1 MQSVRRISC
10 EGRSPSSIQREAQ
23 EATLHG
29 RSVSLNFVVSRDTLR
44 SLEGVLAE
52 HKSFGSSVIA
62 LNLSDSKLN
71 VDSLLAVSALFAKS
85 PLQTLV
91 LERCGIDDRAAPVL
105 AEFMSQCPKLCTVNV
120 RNNALSDA
128 GAKLL
133 HKSALNHPCLQSV
146 ICDGCPVSV
155 RRQRQLCDIPPKP
168 SAAAG
173 APVFTPPAPTP
184 HPTPSKMR
192 LDAFDDAFND
202 RHSRGALGN
211 VTAQSPLS
219 SIAESTRRQWSI
231 LTQKQPPSANPKQAR
246 RSSSVPRPHTA
257 TTVSSAVDRKLSFNS
272 SRAVTQ
278 QAVDAVFSPTPRN
291 VDNRIFARNK
301 HKTAGASQA
310 NILCASGGAG
320 STGKCDDFGD
330 LLKDQQVALLQS
342 QCHALEA
349 ELAEQQQMLQVQ
361 QERCAA
367 AESQCVQLQQSRQ
380 QQTELISILRK
391 DLYRALSTVQAVTA
405 RCSQLIGDRNAFRDQ
420 KRSLEHLIESFVS
433 GVTTVGSHGP
443 QHLRYAIENLAT
455 SQPSTAKE
463 ESELEDGNQ
472 ELMDL
477 LRSIWGHADGGS
489 PAHGEQPTP
498 AIAKVARDFQMA
510 AAVSSTPGGNGGG
523 SLQRDLLP
531 QFSSQHKTSFPSGD
545 TQQVERDENAAP
557 ADSDFDD
564 INTFLYSRV
573 SSLIKD
579 HDGGSKSHDAN
590 QAPVASA
597 AANHGASEVVADMQ
611 AQTKGGLSRSLPPSQ
626 TAAHNVQTSPASDAT
641 TKCVVANGNSGNHER
656 QLPSYEELQIQLH
669 TNAASATSAAPATGQ
684 TPSSEQAAT
693 LQNKSRK
700 VQAASNTAQSAAASL
715 IDPVHG
721 SETLDSM
728 GVRPLSAVQL
738 RSSPH
743 SSSDSLH
750 SLMPTE
756 TKLPQ
761 SNPAD
766 SSVSQVDALANSSMT
781 STLASPTISSPKTY
795 FDLQIALQHG
805 YAGSASAPIELTN
818 EDALKSSNS
827 SGTTESAQTQTRLTQ
842 RRSAF
847 SETSVSRDVLKK
859 SKSQSQVTSSKSSE
873 FGSGHLI
880 STNQNPDKGTAGSS
894 SKDRASSR
902 PVSTFNLPSSFFT

>member
-1 MQSVRRISC
+1 MQSVRKISC

-44 SLEGVLAE
+44 SLEGLLAE
-52 HKSFGSSVIA
+52 QKSFGSSVIA

-120 RNNALSDA
+120 RNNALSDG

-155 RRQRQLCDIPPKP
+155 RRQRQLSDIPQKP
-168 SAAAG
+168 LAGAAAH
-173 APVFTPPAPTP
+173 VFTPPAPTP

-192 LDAFDDAFND
+192 FDALDDAFND
-202 RHSRGALGN
+202 RHSRAALGN
-211 VTAQSPLS
+211 VTEQSPLS

-231 LTQKQPPSANPKQAR
+231 LTQQQPPAANPKQSR
-246 RSSSVPRPHTA
+246 RSSSVPRSHIA
-257 TTVSSAVDRKLSFNS
+257 VSSAVDRKLSFKS

-310 NILCASGGAG
+310 SIFSTSGGGG
-320 STGKCDDFGD
+320 STGKCDDFGH

-342 QCHALEA
+342 QCHALET
-349 ELAEQQQMLQVQ
+349 ELAEQQQILQVQ
-361 QERCAA
+361 QERCCA

-405 RCSQLIGDRNAFRDQ
+405 RCTQLIGDRNACRDQ

-433 GVTTVGSHGP
+433 GVTTVGSHGS
-443 QHLRYAIENLAT
+443 QHLPYAIESLAT
-455 SQPSTAKE
+455 LQPSTAKE

-472 ELMDL
+472 ELMEL
-477 LRSIWGHADGGS
+477 LRSIWGNADGGS

-498 AIAKVARDFQMA
+498 AIAKIARDFQMA
-510 AAVSSTPGGNGGG
+510 PLSSTPGGN
-523 SLQRDLLP
+523 LLKRDLLP
-531 QFSSQHKTSFPSGD
+531 QFSSQHKTSFPSDD
-545 TQQVERDENAAP
+545 TQQVEREENAAP
-557 ADSDFDD
+557 ADAEFDD
-564 INTFLYSRV
+564 INRFLYSRV
-573 SSLIKD
+573 SSLMKD
-579 HDGGSKSHDAN
+579 HDGGSKSHDASR
-590 QAPVASA
+590 APVASA
-597 AANHGASEVVADMQ
+597 AANRAASEVVADMQ
-611 AQTKGGLSRSLPPSQ
+611 DQTKGGLSHSLPPSQ
-626 TAAHNVQTSPASDAT
+626 TAAHNVQTSPASDAI

-669 TNAASATSAAPATGQ
+669 TNVASATSAAAATGQ

-715 IDPVHG
+715 IDPAHI
-721 SETLDSM
+721 SEKLDSM

-761 SNPAD
+761 SNTTD
-766 SSVSQVDALANSSMT
+766 SSVSQVDALANSLMT

-818 EDALKSSNS
+818 GDAQKSSNS
-827 SGTTESAQTQTRLTQ
+827 SERTESDQTQRN
-842 RRSAF
+842 RSAF
-847 SETSVSRDVLKK
+847 SKASVSQDVLKK
-859 SKSQSQVTSSKSSE
+859 SKGQSQVTSSKSSQV
-873 FGSGHLI
+873 GSGHLI
-880 STNQNPDKGTAGSS
+880 STNQNPPKSTAGSS
-894 SKDRASSR
+894 SKDRAFSG
-902 PVSTFNLPSSFFT
+902 PVGTFNLPSSFFT

>member
-1 MQSVRRISC
+1 MQSVRKISC

-44 SLEGVLAE
+44 SLEGVIAE
-52 HKSFGSSVIA
+52 QKSFGSSVIA

-71 VDSLLAVSALFAKS
+71 VDNLVAVSALFAKS

-120 RNNALSDA
+120 RNNALSDG
-128 GAKLL
+128 GARLL
-133 HKSALNHPCLQSV
+133 HKTALNHPCLQSV

-155 RRQRQLCDIPPKP
+155 RRQKQLSDIPQKP
-168 SAAAG
+168 LAG
-173 APVFTPPAPTP
+173 AGAHPFTPPAPTP
-184 HPTPSKMR
+184 HPTPYNMR
-192 LDAFDDAFND
+192 LHALDHAFND
-202 RHSRGALGN
+202 RHSGAAVGN
-211 VTAQSPLS
+211 VSAQSPLS

-231 LTQKQPPSANPKQAR
+231 LTQKQPSPANAKQSR
-246 RSSSVPRPHTA
+246 RSSSVPRSHA
-257 TTVSSAVDRKLSFNS
+257 AVSSAVDRKLSFNS

-301 HKTAGASQA
+301 HKTAGTSQA
-310 NILCASGGAG
+310 NFFSSSGGGGPTGRG

-342 QCHALEA
+342 QCHALES

-361 QERCAA
+361 QERCCA

-405 RCSQLIGDRNAFRDQ
+405 RCTQLIGDRNACRDQ
-420 KRSLEHLIESFVS
+420 KRSLEHLIGSFVS
-433 GVTTVGSHGP
+433 GVTTVAHGP
-443 QHLRYAIENLAT
+443 QQQSYASESLAT

-472 ELMDL
+472 ELMEL
-477 LRSIWGHADGGS
+477 LRSIWGNADGGS
-489 PAHGEQPTP
+489 VAHGEQPTP

-510 AAVSSTPGGNGGG
+510 ASLGTPGGN
-523 SLQRDLLP
+523 LLKRDLLP
-531 QFSSQHKTSFPSGD
+531 QFSSQHKTLFPNDD
-545 TQQVERDENAAP
+545 TQQVEREENAAP
-557 ADSDFDD
+557 ADADFDD
-564 INTFLYSRV
+564 INRFLYSRV
-573 SSLIKD
+573 SSLMKD
-579 HDGGSKSHDAN
+579 HDGGSKSHDAS

-597 AANHGASEVVADMQ
+597 ATNRAASEVVADLQ
-611 AQTKGGLSRSLPPSQ
+611 AQTNGGPSHSLPPRQ
-626 TAAHNVQTSPASDAT
+626 TDAHDVQTGPAPEAT
-641 TKCVVANGNSGNHER
+641 AKCLVANGNSGNHER

-669 TNAASATSAAPATGQ
+669 TNAASATSAAAATGQ

-693 LQNKSRK
+693 LQNESRK
-700 VQAASNTAQSAAASL
+700 VQAASAAASL
-715 IDPVHG
+715 IDPAHG

-728 GVRPLSAVQL
+728 GVSPLSAVQL

-750 SLMPTE
+750 SLMPADTR
-756 TKLPQ
+756 LPQ
-761 SNPAD
+761 SNAAD
-766 SSVSQVDALANSSMT
+766 SSVSQVDALANSLTT

-818 EDALKSSNS
+818 EDAQKSSNS
-827 SGTTESAQTQTRLTQ
+827 SETTESAQTQSRLTQ

-859 SKSQSQVTSSKSSE
+859 SKSQSQVTSSKSNQV
-873 FGSGHLI
+873 GSGHMI

-894 SKDRASSR
+894 SKERASSG
-902 PVSTFNLPSSFFT
+902 PVGTFNLPSSFFT